1 MKNNSYKMMTRA
13 LIRAALVI
21 ALVTAAVF
29 LLIRLVPGDPVVMV
43 LGEHATDEAV
53 NQLREQLHLNDSLG
67 QQFLIFLQN
76 VFLHADTGNSIKY
89 GVSCR
94 SLILQYAPVTLLL
107 VVMSMTISIVISLL
121 LSFTAATH
129 KDGIADHLIRIIPI
143 IAHGM
148 PVFWIGLILTVI
160 ILFVGSSVARAFSL
174 AGTLSIIRF
183 RSAPGDPEDIGYIF
197 FDIAAGLACGV
208 GLYGYGALFVLLLC
222 LFMIVISKIKFGK
235 PNTTAKNL
243 KITIP
248 ENLDYEGIFDEIIK
262 KYSKDYTLQKV
273 RTTDLGSLYELTYS
287 VNMNKDADEKKFI
300 DELRCRNGNLN
311 IVLSLAA
318 TELYGK

>member
-1 MKNNSYKMMTRA
+1 MDNLINSITSTSDSGITLTLPMAIVAMAVA
-13 LIRAALVI
+13 LIFGL
-21 ALVTAAVF
+21 
-29 LLIRLVPGDPVVMV
+29 
-43 LGEHATDEAV
+43 
-53 NQLREQLHLNDSLG
+53 
-67 QQFLIFLQN
+67 
-76 VFLHADTGNSIKY
+76 
-89 GVSCR
+89 
-94 SLILQYAPVTLLL
+94 
-107 VVMSMTISIVISLL
+107 VISL
-121 LSFTAATH
+121 TYMGTH
-129 KDGIADHLIRIIPI
+129 KNKYQQSFAIT
-143 IAHGM
+143 
-148 PVFWIGLILTVI
+148 LT
-160 ILFVGSSVARAFSL
+160 ILFVGSNVARAFSL